1 VSDTHADAPNFLLG
15 TNQIT
20 RFQLAL
26 RTTGREVRYDLHYQY
41 RFQDVEFDALL
52 AGPPMRPRLAES
64 SFRFM
69 IRDACSDTQHRQV
82 RKGVHVEP

>member
-1 VSDTHADAPNFLLG
+1 
-15 TNQIT
+15 
-20 RFQLAL
+20 
-26 RTTGREVRYDLHYQY
+26 VRYDLHYQY

-69 IRDACSDTQHRQV
+69 IRDACSDTQHRA
-82 RKGVHVEP
+82 K